1 MFQLINLTTQ
11 QENAQKIRKNRRSF
25 KSADPNY
32 IYLQVPQDNYKIP
45 IRCIPIIENNLRL
58 FELSKS
64 CISLIENNPKQFEHS
79 GKKQFLL
86 LIHNINN
93 PKQFFLTIENNP
105 KQIQNSSNY
114 LK

>member
-1 MFQLINLTTQ
+1 MLRKL
-11 QENAQKIRKNRRSF
+11 EKNRRSS

-79 GKKQFLL
+79 RKKTV
-86 LIHNINN
+86 
-93 PKQFFLTIENNP
+93 LTIDP
-105 KQIQNSSNY
+105 
-114 LK
+114 

>member
-11 QENAQKIRKNRRSF
+11 QENAQEIRKNRRSS
-25 KSADPNY
+25 KSANPNY

-79 GKKQFLL
+79 GKKQFLRL
-86 LIHNINN
+86 KI
-93 PKQFFLTIENNP
+93 
-105 KQIQNSSNY
+105 IQNSSFLRSKIIQNRS
-114 LK
+114 KTVQTF